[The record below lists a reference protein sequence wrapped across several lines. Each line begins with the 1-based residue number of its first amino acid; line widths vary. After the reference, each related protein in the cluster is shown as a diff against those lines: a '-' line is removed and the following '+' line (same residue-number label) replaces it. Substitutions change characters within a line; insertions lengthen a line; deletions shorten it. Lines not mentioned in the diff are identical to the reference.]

1 MNINDIEYH
10 KWTSSGVETNLSAEA
25 VISDTDGKELWI
37 TAFYIVPPFGKPE
50 EFFIVST
57 GSVFYDMSEM
67 AEGNGA
73 PVKELKRWKTLKS
86 ALKSPYGE
94 VFDLLDRLIKAAVY
108 EPKKGGQYLRTSGDP
123 GNRGGKTEPETGSL
137 KSLLQGRAL
146 PQRTP
151 IR

>member
-108 EPKKGGQYLRTSGDP
+108 EPKKGDNIYGLQET
-123 GNRGGKTEPETGSL
+123 PEIEGEKRSRKPDL
-137 KSLLQGRAL
+137 
-146 PQRTP
+146 
-151 IR
+151 